1 MHDAT
6 LLVSSSCHHCAA
18 VMRNLGELLKLGRLG
33 VLNMINI
40 EQRPEMARQLGV
52 RTVPWT
58 KIGPFE
64 LQGMYTYAELERWA
78 NASDDPGGWSEYVL
92 MLLGSGQLQAAGQF
106 VQQHPS
112 MLEKVPEI
120 ISHPETDIQVRV
132 GVSALLEERAG
143 KKEIIELIPGLSR
156 LVKHKERRVRADA
169 AYFLGLTHHAS
180 AEPVLKI
187 LEGDESPEVRE
198 IAKEAME
205 GLSQLTGD

>member
-6 LLVSSSCHHCAA
+6 LLVSSSCPHCAA
-18 VMRNLGELLKLGRLG
+18 VMRNLGELLKRGRLG

-40 EQRPEMARQLGV
+40 EQRPGMAQRLGV

-64 LQGMYTYAELERWA
+64 LQGMQTYAELERWA
-78 NASDDPGGWSEYVL
+78 IASDDPGGWSEYVL
-92 MLLGSGQLQAAGQF
+92 MLLGSGQLQAAEQF
-106 VQQHPS
+106 VQQHPA

-120 ISHPETDIQVRV
+120 ISHPEMDIQIRV

-143 KKEIIELIPGLSR
+143 NKEIIGLIPELSK

-169 AYFLGLTHHAS
+169 AYFLGLTRHAS
-180 AEPVLKI
+180 AEPALKI
-187 LEGDESPEVRE
+187 LQGDESPEVRA
-198 IAKEAME
+198 IANEAMQE
-205 GLSQLTGD
+205 LLQLTSN